1 MNTCKNCAY
10 RAYDELAGYYYCK
23 IHGHRIRDAYKYLNC
38 EDHEKKDGG
47 KK

>member
-1 MNTCKNCAY
+1 MNTCKTCAY
-10 RAYDELAGYYYCK
+10 CVYDEVTGGYRCDIY
-23 IHGHRIRDAYKYLNC
+23 GHRIRDAYKYLNC

>member
-10 RAYDELAGYYYCK
+10 CVYDEATGSYRCDIYDR
-23 IHGHRIRDAYKYLNC
+23 RIRDASKHTDC

-47 KK
+47 KR